1 MVRDPLVDPIP
12 GDIVRP
18 KWPKAGKA
26 RRVVEYNGT
35 LDMGNLVVYQS
46 VTAKELWGA
55 DRICTLKTWERWCR
69 RVKAGVVKRG
79 G

>member
-18 KWPKAGKA
+18 NKA

-46 VTAKELWGA
+46 TTAKGHWGS
-55 DRICTLKTWERWCR
+55 DRICTLGTWQRWCR
-69 RVKAGVVKRG
+69 DFKAVVVKTG
-79 G
+79 